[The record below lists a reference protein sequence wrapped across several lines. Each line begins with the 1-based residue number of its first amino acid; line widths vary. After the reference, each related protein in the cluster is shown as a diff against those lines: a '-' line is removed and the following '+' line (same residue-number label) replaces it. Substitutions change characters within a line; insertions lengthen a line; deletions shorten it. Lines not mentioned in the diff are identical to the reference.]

1 MNVLIVED
9 EVAGQVLLK
18 KMLERFLPE
27 AKITGVVES
36 VKDAVFKI
44 HEHEPNLIF
53 LDIQIKGGT
62 GFDVLATFPKRSFE
76 VIFVTAYDEFAIS
89 AIRMKAFDYLLKPL
103 NNADFLKAIERLR
116 RERSSL
122 FELPAKGEV
131 KTPDV
136 PYLEKITVQDGKET
150 KEIAL
155 SEVVM
160 FHADAGKTIV
170 FTVDNEYNFKLNLEE
185 LEKQC
190 DPSKFFRSHQSYLI
204 QVEKIQHLHRG
215 KSGLAEMEG
224 GYDAIVSTKAMPE
237 LIQRMGLE
245 E

>member
-44 HEHEPNLIF
+44 HEHEPNLVF
-53 LDIQIKGGT
+53 LDVQIKGGT

-116 RERSSL
+116 RERSYL
-122 FELPAKGEV
+122 FELLAKNETHLPE
-131 KTPDV
+131 TPL
-136 PYLEKITVQDGKET
+136 LEKFMVQDGEKSM
-150 KEIAL
+150 EIAV
-155 SEVVM
+155 SDVVM
-160 FHADAGKTIV
+160 FHADAGKTLV
-170 FTVDNEYNFKLNLEE
+170 YTVDHEYSSATALDEF
-185 LEKQC
+185 EKQL
-190 DPSKFFRSHQSYLI
+190 DPKMFCRSHQSYLI

-237 LIQRMGLE
+237 LLKRMGLE